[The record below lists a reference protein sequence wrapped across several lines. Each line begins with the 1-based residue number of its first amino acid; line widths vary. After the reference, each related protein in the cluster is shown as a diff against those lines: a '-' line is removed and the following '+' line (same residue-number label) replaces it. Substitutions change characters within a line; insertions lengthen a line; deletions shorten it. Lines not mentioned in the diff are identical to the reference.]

1 MTPEELLRAGI
12 DPSAYYPDWN
22 LTGNLASEARAGNVP
37 AEMLG
42 RTRATTIKPGT
53 TGVNPQGLE
62 ALKQK
67 TAGYLQQG
75 GQMFGN
81 MQAEL
86 EKPGNAL
93 RNVKGDYRGAGGG
106 KSGALLGGVGTL
118 LSGDPLGAAI
128 STPVGV
134 GAGMAANVAVNALT
148 QGMVAAPNPAV
159 KLAGMGLRFL
169 APGLIGGGVQQGVA
183 GLVGGGKKAAE
194 EAAGSVSGPDISIL
208 GIPLTE
214 AARIKQ
220 TRERDLAF
228 QQQSMNALGTT
239 QLGLDRQT
247 LQMNRE
253 DELLRNKAMMPLME
267 RIQRNNLVNAQAML
281 ASQTASYQ
289 ALGRQAG
296 MFKLAQGAQAESGAT
311 LRTAISQ
318 NPYMGATLSAPSI
331 SFG

>member
-1 MTPEELLRAGI
+1 MADNGERFGELRNALKSGLDPEL
-12 DPSAYYPDWN
+12 
-22 LTGNLASEARAGNVP
+22 
-37 AEMLG
+37 
-42 RTRATTIKPGT
+42 IKKYG
-53 TGVNPQGLE
+53 PQGAQLY
-62 ALKQK
+62 
-67 TAGYLQQG
+67 TQG
-75 GQMFGN
+75 QTTYGN
-81 MQAEL
+81 IVQEV
-86 EKPGNAL
+86 EKPGGAFVNA
-93 RNVKGDYRGAGGG
+93 KGNYRGAGGG
-106 KSGALLGGVGTL
+106 KSGALLSGVGTL

-128 STPVGV
+128 STPIGV

-148 QGMVAAPNPAV
+148 QGMMAGPPPM

-169 APGLIGGGVQQGVA
+169 APALIGGGVQQGVA

-214 AARIKQ
+214 AARVKQ

>member
-1 MTPEELLRAGI
+1 MTPEEQRLFGAAQEAEAYMNSSPYAG
-12 DPSAYYPDWN
+12 
-22 LTGNLASEARAGNVP
+22 
-37 AEMLG
+37 
-42 RTRATTIKPGT
+42 ATTA
-53 TGVNPQGLE
+53 NPNGGSAN

-67 TAGYLQQG
+67 ASGYLQQG
-75 GQMFGN
+75 GQMFSDARQN
-81 MQAEL
+81 LTKEL
-86 EKPGNAL
+86 DRPGGAFTNL
-93 RNVKGDYRGAGGG
+93 KGKARGAGGG
-106 KSGALLGGVGTL
+106 KTGALLGGVETL

-128 STPVGV
+128 STPIGV

-148 QGMVAAPNPAV
+148 QGMMAAPHPGV
-159 KLAGMGLRFL
+159 RLAGMGIRFL
-169 APGLIGGGVQQGVA
+169 APGLVAGGVQQGVA

-214 AARIKQ
+214 AARVKQ
-220 TRERDLAF
+220 MRERDLAF
-228 QQQSMNALGTT
+228 EQQRTNALGTT
-239 QLGLDRQT
+239 QLGLDRQA

-296 MFKLAQGAQAESGAT
+296 MFKLADRAAAETGANF
-311 LRTAISQ
+311 RTAISQ
-318 NPYMGATLSAPSI
+318 NPYLGATLSAPSI
-331 SFG
+331 NFG

>member
-1 MTPEELLRAGI
+1 MADNGERFGELRNALKAGLDPELIRKYG
-12 DPSAYYPDWN
+12 
-22 LTGNLASEARAGNVP
+22 
-37 AEMLG
+37 
-42 RTRATTIKPGT
+42 
-53 TGVNPQGLE
+53 PQGAQLYT
-62 ALKQK
+62 QGQ
-67 TAGYLQQG
+67 TAY
-75 GQMFGN
+75 GN
-81 MQAEL
+81 IIQEV
-86 EKPGNAL
+86 EKPGGAFVNQQ
-93 RNVKGDYRGAGGG
+93 GQYRKAGGG

-128 STPVGV
+128 STPIGV

-148 QGMVAAPNPAV
+148 QGMMAGPPPM

-220 TRERDLAF
+220 TRERDLAY

>member
-1 MTPEELLRAGI
+1 MADNGESFGQLR
-12 DPSAYYPDWN
+12 N
-22 LTGNLASEARAGNVP
+22 
-37 AEMLG
+37 
-42 RTRATTIKPGT
+42 
-53 TGVNPQGLE
+53 
-62 ALKQK
+62 ALKAGLDPELIRKYGLQGAQLYTQGQ
-67 TAGYLQQG
+67 TAY
-75 GQMFGN
+75 GN
-81 MQAEL
+81 IMPEL
-86 EKPGNAL
+86 EKPGGVLVNA
-93 RNVKGDYRGAGGG
+93 KGNYRGAGGG

-128 STPVGV
+128 STPIGV

-148 QGMVAAPNPAV
+148 QGMMAGPPPM

-318 NPYMGATLSAPSI
+318 NPYLGATLSAPSI
-331 SFG
+331 NFG

>member
-1 MTPEELLRAGI
+1 MA
-12 DPSAYYPDWN
+12 DSQ
-22 LTGNLASEARAGNVP
+22 
-37 AEMLG
+37 
-42 RTRATTIKPGT
+42 
-53 TGVNPQGLE
+53 TGVVPYKTGLE
-62 ALKQK
+62 GDFERLINSGRYYGRQAVNNLEQPGG
-67 TAGYLQQG
+67 AFVNQQG
-75 GQMFGN
+75 Q
-81 MQAEL
+81 
-86 EKPGNAL
+86 
-93 RNVKGDYRGAGGG
+93 YRKAGGG

-128 STPVGV
+128 STPIGV

-148 QGMVAAPNPAV
+148 DGMIKSGPMPVR
-159 KLAGMGLRFL
+159 LAGMGLRFL
-169 APGLIGGGVQQGVA
+169 APSLIGGGVQQGVA

-194 EAAGSVSGPDISIL
+194 EAASSVSGPEISVL

-214 AARIKQ
+214 AARVKQ
-220 TRERDLAF
+220 MRERDLAYE
-228 QQQSMNALGTT
+228 QQRTNALGTT
-239 QLGLDRQT
+239 QLGLDRQA

-318 NPYMGATLSAPSI
+318 NPYLGATLSAPSI

>member
-1 MTPEELLRAGI
+1 MADNGESFGQLR
-12 DPSAYYPDWN
+12 N
-22 LTGNLASEARAGNVP
+22 
-37 AEMLG
+37 
-42 RTRATTIKPGT
+42 
-53 TGVNPQGLE
+53 
-62 ALKQK
+62 ALKAGLDPELIRKYGLQGAQLYTQGQ
-67 TAGYLQQG
+67 TAY
-75 GQMFGN
+75 GN
-81 MQAEL
+81 IMPEL
-86 EKPGNAL
+86 EKPGGAL
-93 RNVKGDYRGAGGG
+93 RNVKGDYRKAGGG

-128 STPVGV
+128 STPIGV

-148 QGMVAAPNPAV
+148 QGMMAGPAPM

-194 EAAGSVSGPDISIL
+194 EAASSVSGPDISVL

-239 QLGLDRQT
+239 QLGLDSQT

-318 NPYMGATLSAPSI
+318 NPYLGATLSAPSI
-331 SFG
+331 NFG

>member
-1 MTPEELLRAGI
+1 MADNGERFGELRNALKSGLDPELIKKYGPQGAQLYTQGQA
-12 DPSAYYPDWN
+12 AYEN
-22 LTGNLASEARAGNVP
+22 
-37 AEMLG
+37 
-42 RTRATTIKPGT
+42 IT
-53 TGVNPQGLE
+53 TG
-62 ALKQK
+62 
-67 TAGYLQQG
+67 
-75 GQMFGN
+75 
-81 MQAEL
+81 L
-86 EKPGNAL
+86 EKPGGAFVNQQ
-93 RNVKGDYRGAGGG
+93 GQYRKAGGG

-128 STPVGV
+128 STPIGV

-148 QGMVAAPNPAV
+148 QGMMAGPAPM

-247 LQMNRE
+247 LEMNRE
-253 DELLRNKAMMPLME
+253 DEVLRNKAMLPMME

>member
-1 MTPEELLRAGI
+1 MADNGESFGQLR
-12 DPSAYYPDWN
+12 N
-22 LTGNLASEARAGNVP
+22 
-37 AEMLG
+37 
-42 RTRATTIKPGT
+42 
-53 TGVNPQGLE
+53 
-62 ALKQK
+62 ALKAGLDPELIRKYGLQGAQLYTQGQ
-67 TAGYLQQG
+67 TAY
-75 GQMFGN
+75 GN
-81 MQAEL
+81 IMPEL
-86 EKPGNAL
+86 EKPGGVLVNA
-93 RNVKGDYRGAGGG
+93 KGNYRGAGGG

-128 STPVGV
+128 STPIGV

-148 QGMVAAPNPAV
+148 QGMMAGPPPM

-239 QLGLDRQT
+239 QLGLDSQT

-253 DELLRNKAMMPLME
+253 DEMLRNKAMMPLME

-318 NPYMGATLSAPSI
+318 NPYLGATLSAPSI
-331 SFG
+331 NFG

>member
-1 MTPEELLRAGI
+1 
-12 DPSAYYPDWN
+12 
-22 LTGNLASEARAGNVP
+22 
-37 AEMLG
+37 
-42 RTRATTIKPGT
+42 
-53 TGVNPQGLE
+53 
-62 ALKQK
+62 
-67 TAGYLQQG
+67 
-75 GQMFGN
+75 
-81 MQAEL
+81 
-86 EKPGNAL
+86 
-93 RNVKGDYRGAGGG
+93 
-106 KSGALLGGVGTL
+106 
-118 LSGDPLGAAI
+118 
-128 STPVGV
+128 
-134 GAGMAANVAVNALT
+134 
-148 QGMVAAPNPAV
+148 
-159 KLAGMGLRFL
+159 L
-169 APGLIGGGVQQGVA
+169 APSLIGGGVQQGVA

-194 EAAGSVSGPDISIL
+194 EAAGSVSGPDISVL

-253 DELLRNKAMMPLME
+253 DEVLRNKAMMPLME

-318 NPYMGATLSAPSI
+318 NPYLGATLSAPSI
-331 SFG
+331 NFG

>member
-1 MTPEELLRAGI
+1 MADNGERFGELRNALKSGLDPELIRKYG
-12 DPSAYYPDWN
+12 
-22 LTGNLASEARAGNVP
+22 
-37 AEMLG
+37 
-42 RTRATTIKPGT
+42 
-53 TGVNPQGLE
+53 PQGAQLYT
-62 ALKQK
+62 QGQ
-67 TAGYLQQG
+67 TAY
-75 GQMFGN
+75 GN
-81 MQAEL
+81 IMPEL
-86 EKPGNAL
+86 EKPGGVLVNA
-93 RNVKGDYRGAGGG
+93 KGNYRGAGGG

-128 STPVGV
+128 STPIGV

-148 QGMVAAPNPAV
+148 QGMMAGPAPM

-253 DELLRNKAMMPLME
+253 DEVLRNKAMLPMME

>member
-1 MTPEELLRAGI
+1 MTPEELLRAGM
-12 DPSAYYPDWN
+12 DPGAYMNYSPY
-22 LTGNLASEARAGNVP
+22 AG
-37 AEMLG
+37 
-42 RTRATTIKPGT
+42 ATTA
-53 TGVNPQGLE
+53 NPNGGSAN

-67 TAGYLQQG
+67 ASGYLQQG
-75 GQMFGN
+75 GQMFSDARQN
-81 MQAEL
+81 LTKEL
-86 EKPGNAL
+86 ERPGGAFTNL
-93 RNVKGDYRGAGGG
+93 KGKARGAGGG
-106 KSGALLGGVGTL
+106 KTGALLGGVETL

-128 STPVGV
+128 STPIGV

-148 QGMVAAPNPAV
+148 QGMMAGPPPM

-169 APGLIGGGVQQGVA
+169 APGLVAGGVQQGVA

-220 TRERDLAF
+220 MRERDLAF
-228 QQQSMNALGTT
+228 EQQRTNALGTT
-239 QLGLDRQT
+239 QLGLDRQA

-296 MFKLAQGAQAESGAT
+296 MFKLADRAAAETGANF
-311 LRTAISQ
+311 RTAISQ
-318 NPYMGATLSAPSI
+318 NPYLGATLSAPSI
-331 SFG
+331 NFG

>member
-22 LTGNLASEARAGNVP
+22 STANLASEARAGNVP

-42 RTRATTIKPGT
+42 KTRATTIKPGT

-86 EKPGNAL
+86 EKPGGAL

-106 KSGALLGGVGTL
+106 KSGALLSGVSTL

-128 STPVGV
+128 STPIGV
-134 GAGMAANVAVNALT
+134 GAGMAANAAVNVLT
-148 QGMVAAPNPAV
+148 QGMMAGPPPM

-169 APGLIGGGVQQGVA
+169 APALIGGGVQQGVA

-194 EAAGSVSGPDISIL
+194 EAASSVSGPDISIL

-253 DELLRNKAMMPLME
+253 DEVLRNKAMLPMME

>member
-1 MTPEELLRAGI
+1 MADNGESFGQLRNALKAGLDPELIRKYGPQGAQLYTQSQ
-12 DPSAYYPDWN
+12 SAY
-22 LTGNLASEARAGNVP
+22 GNIMP
-37 AEMLG
+37 
-42 RTRATTIKPGT
+42 
-53 TGVNPQGLE
+53 
-62 ALKQK
+62 
-67 TAGYLQQG
+67 
-75 GQMFGN
+75 
-81 MQAEL
+81 EL
-86 EKPGNAL
+86 EKPGGVLVNA
-93 RNVKGDYRGAGGG
+93 KGNYRGAGGG

-118 LSGDPLGAAI
+118 LSGDPLGAAV
-128 STPVGV
+128 STPIGV

-148 QGMVAAPNPAV
+148 QGMMAGPAPM

-318 NPYMGATLSAPSI
+318 NPYLGATLSAPSI
-331 SFG
+331 NFG

>member
-1 MTPEELLRAGI
+1 MADNGERFGEIRNALRAGL
-12 DPSAYYPDWN
+12 DPE
-22 LTGNLASEARAGNVP
+22 L
-37 AEMLG
+37 
-42 RTRATTIKPGT
+42 IKKYG
-53 TGVNPQGLE
+53 PQGAQLYT
-62 ALKQK
+62 QGQ
-67 TAGYLQQG
+67 TAY
-75 GQMFGN
+75 GN
-81 MQAEL
+81 IIQEV
-86 EKPGNAL
+86 EKPGGAFVNQQ
-93 RNVKGDYRGAGGG
+93 GQYRKAGGG

-128 STPVGV
+128 STPIGV
-134 GAGMAANVAVNALT
+134 GAGMAANAAVNALT
-148 QGMVAAPNPAV
+148 EGMIKSGPMPV

-194 EAAGSVSGPDISIL
+194 EAAGSVSGPDISVL

-228 QQQSMNALGTT
+228 EQQRTNALGTT

-253 DELLRNKAMMPLME
+253 DELLRNKAMIPMME

>member
-1 MTPEELLRAGI
+1 MADNGERFGELRNALKSGLDPEL
-12 DPSAYYPDWN
+12 
-22 LTGNLASEARAGNVP
+22 
-37 AEMLG
+37 
-42 RTRATTIKPGT
+42 IKKYG
-53 TGVNPQGLE
+53 PQGAQLYT
-62 ALKQK
+62 QGQ
-67 TAGYLQQG
+67 TAY
-75 GQMFGN
+75 GN
-81 MQAEL
+81 IMPEL
-86 EKPGNAL
+86 EKPGGVLVNA
-93 RNVKGDYRGAGGG
+93 KGNYRGAGGG
-106 KSGALLGGVGTL
+106 KSSALLGGVSTL

-134 GAGMAANVAVNALT
+134 GAGMAANAAVNVLT
-148 QGMVAAPNPAV
+148 QGMMAGPAPMR
-159 KLAGMGLRFL
+159 LAGMGLRFL
-169 APGLIGGGVQQGVA
+169 APSLIGGGVQQGVA

-220 TRERDLAF
+220 MRERDLAYE
-228 QQQSMNALGTT
+228 QQRTNALGTT

-281 ASQTASYQ
+281 ASQTSAYQ

>member
-1 MTPEELLRAGI
+1 MADNGESFGQLRNALKAGLDPELIRKYGPQGAQLYTQSQ
-12 DPSAYYPDWN
+12 SAY
-22 LTGNLASEARAGNVP
+22 GNIMP
-37 AEMLG
+37 
-42 RTRATTIKPGT
+42 
-53 TGVNPQGLE
+53 
-62 ALKQK
+62 
-67 TAGYLQQG
+67 
-75 GQMFGN
+75 
-81 MQAEL
+81 EL
-86 EKPGNAL
+86 EKPGGVLVNA
-93 RNVKGDYRGAGGG
+93 KGNYRGAGGG

-128 STPVGV
+128 STPIGV

-148 QGMVAAPNPAV
+148 QGLMAGPPPM

-169 APGLIGGGVQQGVA
+169 APSLIGGGVQQGVA

-194 EAAGSVSGPDISIL
+194 EAAGSVSGPDISVL

-239 QLGLDRQT
+239 QLGLDSQT

-318 NPYMGATLSAPSI
+318 NPYLGATLSAPSI
-331 SFG
+331 NFG

>member
-1 MTPEELLRAGI
+1 MADNGESFGQLRNALKAGLDPELIRKYGPQGAQLYTQSQ
-12 DPSAYYPDWN
+12 SAY
-22 LTGNLASEARAGNVP
+22 GNIMP
-37 AEMLG
+37 
-42 RTRATTIKPGT
+42 
-53 TGVNPQGLE
+53 
-62 ALKQK
+62 
-67 TAGYLQQG
+67 
-75 GQMFGN
+75 
-81 MQAEL
+81 EL
-86 EKPGNAL
+86 EKPGGVL

-128 STPVGV
+128 STPIGV

-148 QGMVAAPNPAV
+148 QGMMAGPAPM

-169 APGLIGGGVQQGVA
+169 APSLIGGGVQQGVA

-194 EAAGSVSGPDISIL
+194 EAAGSVSGPDISVL

-253 DELLRNKAMMPLME
+253 DEVLRNKAMMPLME

-318 NPYMGATLSAPSI
+318 NPYLGATLSAPSI
-331 SFG
+331 NFG

>member
-1 MTPEELLRAGI
+1 MADNGESFGQLRNALKAGLDPELIRKYGPQGAQLYTQSQ
-12 DPSAYYPDWN
+12 SAY
-22 LTGNLASEARAGNVP
+22 GNIMP
-37 AEMLG
+37 
-42 RTRATTIKPGT
+42 
-53 TGVNPQGLE
+53 
-62 ALKQK
+62 
-67 TAGYLQQG
+67 
-75 GQMFGN
+75 
-81 MQAEL
+81 EL
-86 EKPGNAL
+86 EKPGGVLVNA
-93 RNVKGDYRGAGGG
+93 KGNYRGAGGG

-128 STPVGV
+128 STPIGV

-148 QGMVAAPNPAV
+148 QGMMAGPAPM

-194 EAAGSVSGPDISIL
+194 EAASSVSGPDISVL

-239 QLGLDRQT
+239 QLGLDSQT

-318 NPYMGATLSAPSI
+318 NPYLGATLSAPSI
-331 SFG
+331 NFG

>member
-1 MTPEELLRAGI
+1 MADNGERFGELRNALKSGLDPELIRKYG
-12 DPSAYYPDWN
+12 
-22 LTGNLASEARAGNVP
+22 
-37 AEMLG
+37 
-42 RTRATTIKPGT
+42 
-53 TGVNPQGLE
+53 PQGAQLYT
-62 ALKQK
+62 QGQ
-67 TAGYLQQG
+67 TAY
-75 GQMFGN
+75 GN
-81 MQAEL
+81 IMPEL
-86 EKPGNAL
+86 EKPGGVLVNA
-93 RNVKGDYRGAGGG
+93 KGNYRGAGGG
-106 KSGALLGGVGTL
+106 KSGALLGGVSTL

-134 GAGMAANVAVNALT
+134 GAGMAANAAVNVLT
-148 QGMVAAPNPAV
+148 QGMMAGPAPMR
-159 KLAGMGLRFL
+159 LAGMGLRFL
-169 APGLIGGGVQQGVA
+169 APSLIGGGVQQGVA

-220 TRERDLAF
+220 TRERDLAY

-247 LQMNRE
+247 LEMNRE
-253 DELLRNKAMMPLME
+253 DEVLRNKAMLPIME

>member
-1 MTPEELLRAGI
+1 MTPEEQRLFRAAQEAE
-12 DPSAYYPDWN
+12 AYMNSSPY
-22 LTGNLASEARAGNVP
+22 AG
-37 AEMLG
+37 
-42 RTRATTIKPGT
+42 ATTANPSG
-53 TGVNPQGLE
+53 GSVN
-62 ALKQK
+62 ALRQK
-67 TAGYLQQG
+67 ASDYLQQG
-75 GQMFGN
+75 GQMFSDAQQN
-81 MQAEL
+81 LTKEL
-86 EKPGNAL
+86 ERPGGAFTNL
-93 RNVKGDYRGAGGG
+93 KGKARGAGGG
-106 KSGALLGGVGTL
+106 KSGALLSGVSTL

-128 STPVGV
+128 STPIGV
-134 GAGMAANVAVNALT
+134 GAGMAANAAVNALT
-148 QGMVAAPNPAV
+148 QGMMAGPAPM

-169 APGLIGGGVQQGVA
+169 APALIGGGVQQGVA

-247 LQMNRE
+247 LEMNRE
-253 DELLRNKAMMPLME
+253 DEVLRNKAMLPMME

-318 NPYMGATLSAPSI
+318 NPYLGATLSAPSI

>member
-1 MTPEELLRAGI
+1 MADSQTGI
-12 DPSAYYPDWN
+12 
-22 LTGNLASEARAGNVP
+22 VP
-37 AEMLG
+37 YK
-42 RTRATTIKPGT
+42 T
-53 TGVNPQGLE
+53 GLE
-62 ALKQK
+62 GDFERLINSGRYYGKQVVNN
-67 TAGYLQQG
+67 LDQPG
-75 GQMFGN
+75 G
-81 MQAEL
+81 
-86 EKPGNAL
+86 AL

-128 STPVGV
+128 STPIGV

-148 QGMVAAPNPAV
+148 QGMMAGPPAM

-220 TRERDLAF
+220 TRERDLAY

-247 LQMNRE
+247 LEMNRE
-253 DELLRNKAMMPLME
+253 DEVLRNKAMMPMME

>member
-22 LTGNLASEARAGNVP
+22 ATANLASEARAGNVP

-42 RTRATTIKPGT
+42 KTRATTIKPGT

-75 GQMFGN
+75 GQMFSN
-81 MQAEL
+81 MQQEL
-86 EKPGNAL
+86 EKPGGAL
-93 RNVKGDYRGAGGG
+93 RNVKGDYRKAGGG

-128 STPVGV
+128 STPIGV

-148 QGMVAAPNPAV
+148 QGMMAGPPPM

-169 APGLIGGGVQQGVA
+169 APSLIGGGVQQGVA

-194 EAAGSVSGPDISIL
+194 EAAGSVSGPDISVL

-253 DELLRNKAMMPLME
+253 DEVLRNKAMMPLME

-318 NPYMGATLSAPSI
+318 NPYLGATLSAPSI

>member
-1 MTPEELLRAGI
+1 MTPEEQRLFRAAQEAE
-12 DPSAYYPDWN
+12 AYMNSSPY
-22 LTGNLASEARAGNVP
+22 AG
-37 AEMLG
+37 
-42 RTRATTIKPGT
+42 ATTANPSG
-53 TGVNPQGLE
+53 GSVN
-62 ALKQK
+62 ALRQK
-67 TAGYLQQG
+67 ASDYLQQG
-75 GQMFGN
+75 GQMFSDAQQN
-81 MQAEL
+81 LTKEL
-86 EKPGNAL
+86 ERPGGAFTNL
-93 RNVKGDYRGAGGG
+93 KGKARGAGGG

-128 STPVGV
+128 STPIGV

-169 APGLIGGGVQQGVA
+169 APGLVGSGVQQGVA

-253 DELLRNKAMMPLME
+253 DEMLRNKAMMPMME

>member
-1 MTPEELLRAGI
+1 MADSQTGI
-12 DPSAYYPDWN
+12 
-22 LTGNLASEARAGNVP
+22 VP
-37 AEMLG
+37 YK
-42 RTRATTIKPGT
+42 T
-53 TGVNPQGLE
+53 GLE
-62 ALKQK
+62 GDFERLINSGRYYGKQVVNN
-67 TAGYLQQG
+67 LDQPG
-75 GQMFGN
+75 G
-81 MQAEL
+81 
-86 EKPGNAL
+86 AL

-128 STPVGV
+128 STPIGV
-134 GAGMAANVAVNALT
+134 GAGMVANVAVNALT
-148 QGMVAAPNPAV
+148 QGMMAGPPPM

-169 APGLIGGGVQQGVA
+169 APALIGGGVQQGVA

-253 DELLRNKAMMPLME
+253 DEVHRNKAMMPMME

-331 SFG
+331 NFG

>member
-1 MTPEELLRAGI
+1 MP
-12 DPSAYYPDWN
+12 
-22 LTGNLASEARAGNVP
+22 
-37 AEMLG
+37 
-42 RTRATTIKPGT
+42 
-53 TGVNPQGLE
+53 
-62 ALKQK
+62 
-67 TAGYLQQG
+67 
-75 GQMFGN
+75 
-81 MQAEL
+81 EL
-86 EKPGNAL
+86 EKPGGVLVNA
-93 RNVKGDYRGAGGG
+93 KGNYRGAGGG

-118 LSGDPLGAAI
+118 LSGDPLGAAV
-128 STPVGV
+128 STPIGV

-148 QGMVAAPNPAV
+148 QGMMAGPAPM

-318 NPYMGATLSAPSI
+318 NPYLGATLSAPSI
-331 SFG
+331 NFG

>member
-1 MTPEELLRAGI
+1 MTPEEQRLFRAAQEAE
-12 DPSAYYPDWN
+12 AYMNSSPY
-22 LTGNLASEARAGNVP
+22 AG
-37 AEMLG
+37 
-42 RTRATTIKPGT
+42 ATTANPNG
-53 TGVNPQGLE
+53 GSVN
-62 ALKQK
+62 ALRQK
-67 TAGYLQQG
+67 ASGYLQQG
-75 GQMFGN
+75 GQMFSDAQQN
-81 MQAEL
+81 LTKEL
-86 EKPGNAL
+86 ERPGGAFTNL
-93 RNVKGDYRGAGGG
+93 KGKARGAGGG
-106 KSGALLGGVGTL
+106 KSGALLGGVETL

-128 STPVGV
+128 STPIGV
-134 GAGMAANVAVNALT
+134 GAGMAANAAVNVLT
-148 QGMVAAPNPAV
+148 QGMMAGPPPM

-169 APGLIGGGVQQGVA
+169 APALIGGGVQQGVA

-194 EAAGSVSGPDISIL
+194 EAAGSVSGPEISIL

-220 TRERDLAF
+220 MRERDLAF
-228 QQQSMNALGTT
+228 EQQRTNALGTT

-296 MFKLAQGAQAESGAT
+296 MFKLADRAAAETGANF
-311 LRTAISQ
+311 RTAISQ
-318 NPYMGATLSAPSI
+318 NPYLGATLSAPSI
-331 SFG
+331 NFG

>member
-1 MTPEELLRAGI
+1 MADNGESFGQLRNALKAGLDPELIRKYGPQGAQLYTQSQ
-12 DPSAYYPDWN
+12 SAY
-22 LTGNLASEARAGNVP
+22 GNIMP
-37 AEMLG
+37 
-42 RTRATTIKPGT
+42 
-53 TGVNPQGLE
+53 
-62 ALKQK
+62 
-67 TAGYLQQG
+67 
-75 GQMFGN
+75 
-81 MQAEL
+81 EL
-86 EKPGNAL
+86 EKPGGVLVNA
-93 RNVKGDYRGAGGG
+93 KGNYRGAGGG

-128 STPVGV
+128 STPIGV

-148 QGMVAAPNPAV
+148 QGMMAGPAPM

-228 QQQSMNALGTT
+228 EQQSMNALGTT

-253 DELLRNKAMMPLME
+253 DEVLRNKAMMPLME

-318 NPYMGATLSAPSI
+318 NPYLGATLSAPSI
-331 SFG
+331 NFG

>member
-1 MTPEELLRAGI
+1 MTPEELELFRAAKKAEEYMNSSPYAGATAANPNGGSVNALRQK
-12 DPSAYYPDWN
+12 
-22 LTGNLASEARAGNVP
+22 AS
-37 AEMLG
+37 
-42 RTRATTIKPGT
+42 
-53 TGVNPQGLE
+53 
-62 ALKQK
+62 
-67 TAGYLQQG
+67 GYLQQG
-75 GQMFGN
+75 GQMFSDARQN
-81 MQAEL
+81 LIKEL
-86 EKPGNAL
+86 ERPGGAFTNL
-93 RNVKGDYRGAGGG
+93 KGEARGAGGG

-118 LSGDPLGAAI
+118 LSGDPLGAAV
-128 STPVGV
+128 STPIGV

-148 QGMVAAPNPAV
+148 QGMMGGPPAM

-220 TRERDLAF
+220 TRERDLAY

-247 LQMNRE
+247 LEMNRE
-253 DELLRNKAMMPLME
+253 DEVLRNKAMIPMME

-318 NPYMGATLSAPSI
+318 NPYLGATLSAPSI

>member
-1 MTPEELLRAGI
+1 MADNGERFGEIRNALRAGL
-12 DPSAYYPDWN
+12 DPE
-22 LTGNLASEARAGNVP
+22 L
-37 AEMLG
+37 
-42 RTRATTIKPGT
+42 IKKYG
-53 TGVNPQGLE
+53 PQGAQLYT
-62 ALKQK
+62 QGQ
-67 TAGYLQQG
+67 TAY
-75 GQMFGN
+75 GN
-81 MQAEL
+81 IIQEV
-86 EKPGNAL
+86 EKPGGAFVNQQ
-93 RNVKGDYRGAGGG
+93 GQYRKAGGG

-128 STPVGV
+128 STPIGV
-134 GAGMAANVAVNALT
+134 GAGMAANAAVNALT
-148 QGMVAAPNPAV
+148 EGMIKSGPMPV

-247 LQMNRE
+247 LEMNRE
-253 DELLRNKAMMPLME
+253 DEVLRNKAMLPMME

-281 ASQTASYQ
+281 ASQTAAYQ

>member
-1 MTPEELLRAGI
+1 MTPEEQRLFRAAQEAE
-12 DPSAYYPDWN
+12 AYMNSSPY
-22 LTGNLASEARAGNVP
+22 AG
-37 AEMLG
+37 
-42 RTRATTIKPGT
+42 ATTANPNG
-53 TGVNPQGLE
+53 GSVN
-62 ALKQK
+62 ALRQK
-67 TAGYLQQG
+67 ASGYLQQG
-75 GQMFGN
+75 GQMFSDAQQN
-81 MQAEL
+81 LTKEL
-86 EKPGNAL
+86 ERPGGAFTNL
-93 RNVKGDYRGAGGG
+93 KGKARGAGGG
-106 KSGALLGGVGTL
+106 KSGALLGGVETL

-128 STPVGV
+128 STPIGV
-134 GAGMAANVAVNALT
+134 GAGMAANAAVNVLT
-148 QGMVAAPNPAV
+148 QGMMAGPPPM

-169 APGLIGGGVQQGVA
+169 APALIGGGVQQGVA

-220 TRERDLAF
+220 MRERDLAF
-228 QQQSMNALGTT
+228 EQQRTNALGTT

-318 NPYMGATLSAPSI
+318 NPYLGATLSAPSI
-331 SFG
+331 NFG

>member
-1 MTPEELLRAGI
+1 MADNGERFGELRNALKSGLDPELIRKYG
-12 DPSAYYPDWN
+12 
-22 LTGNLASEARAGNVP
+22 
-37 AEMLG
+37 
-42 RTRATTIKPGT
+42 
-53 TGVNPQGLE
+53 PQGAQLYT
-62 ALKQK
+62 QGQ
-67 TAGYLQQG
+67 TAY
-75 GQMFGN
+75 GN
-81 MQAEL
+81 IMPEL
-86 EKPGNAL
+86 EKPGGVLVNA
-93 RNVKGDYRGAGGG
+93 KGNYRGAGGG
-106 KSGALLGGVGTL
+106 KSGALLSGVSTL

-128 STPVGV
+128 STPIGV

-148 QGMVAAPNPAV
+148 QGMMAGPPPM

-169 APGLIGGGVQQGVA
+169 APALIGGGVQQGVA

-247 LQMNRE
+247 LEMNRE
-253 DELLRNKAMMPLME
+253 DEVLRNKAMLPMME

>member
-1 MTPEELLRAGI
+1 MA
-12 DPSAYYPDWN
+12 DSQ
-22 LTGNLASEARAGNVP
+22 
-37 AEMLG
+37 
-42 RTRATTIKPGT
+42 
-53 TGVNPQGLE
+53 TGVVPYKTGLE
-62 ALKQK
+62 GDFERLINSGRYYGRQAVNNLEQPGG
-67 TAGYLQQG
+67 AFVNQQG
-75 GQMFGN
+75 Q
-81 MQAEL
+81 
-86 EKPGNAL
+86 
-93 RNVKGDYRGAGGG
+93 YRKAGGG

-128 STPVGV
+128 STPIGV

-148 QGMVAAPNPAV
+148 DGMIKSGPMPVR
-159 KLAGMGLRFL
+159 LAGMGLRFL
-169 APGLIGGGVQQGVA
+169 APSLIGGGVQQGVA

-194 EAAGSVSGPDISIL
+194 EAASSVSGPEISVL

-214 AARIKQ
+214 AARVKQ
-220 TRERDLAF
+220 MRERDLAYE
-228 QQQSMNALGTT
+228 QQRTNALGTT

>member
-1 MTPEELLRAGI
+1 MADNGERFGQLRNALKAGLDPELIRKYGPQGAQLYTQSQ
-12 DPSAYYPDWN
+12 SAY
-22 LTGNLASEARAGNVP
+22 GNIMP
-37 AEMLG
+37 
-42 RTRATTIKPGT
+42 
-53 TGVNPQGLE
+53 
-62 ALKQK
+62 
-67 TAGYLQQG
+67 
-75 GQMFGN
+75 
-81 MQAEL
+81 EL
-86 EKPGNAL
+86 EKPGGAL

-128 STPVGV
+128 STPIGV

-148 QGMVAAPNPAV
+148 QGMMAGPPPM

-194 EAAGSVSGPDISIL
+194 EAASSVSGPDISIL

-318 NPYMGATLSAPSI
+318 NPYLGATLSAPSI
-331 SFG
+331 NFG